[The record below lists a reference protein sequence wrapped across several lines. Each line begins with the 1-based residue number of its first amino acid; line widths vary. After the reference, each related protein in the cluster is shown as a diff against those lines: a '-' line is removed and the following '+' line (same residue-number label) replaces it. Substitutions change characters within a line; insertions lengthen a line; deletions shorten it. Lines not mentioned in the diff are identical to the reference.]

1 MKIENKKAYIPCEI
15 VGNQINNGLDI
26 RVRIDKTHDLYINRK
41 LLIPDIDQPKLEVPQ
56 FVADWYEEHKDNFY
70 LNLHRLAWELIENLD
85 EDDFVPKKAL
95 DSDFKRWYH
104 KTETAIQTLNNMHQF
119 GYTVQKEKLY
129 TVEIPNPNNRVE
141 HRHMMLVKTSDG
153 RITLTELI
161 DSHVNLREDIKL
173 TEQEIRKD
181 FDWAWQFAK
190 EVTE

>member
-1 MKIENKKAYIPCEI
+1 MKIEEAKKKVEYY
-15 VGNQINNGLDI
+15 QNGIGWVTSEFIIDILDQ
-26 RVRIDKTHDLYINRK
+26 L
-41 LLIPDIDQPKLEVPQ
+41 DQPKPVVPQ
-56 FVADWYEEHKDNFY
+56 FVADWYENNKDRLEEAICSLVWLIGRFGSVTDIEHWFT
-70 LNLHRLAWELIENLD
+70 
-85 EDDFVPKKAL
+85 
-95 DSDFKRWYH
+95 
-104 KTETAIQTLNNMHQF
+104 KTENAIQTLINMHQF
-119 GYTVQKEKLY
+119 GYTVEKEKLY

-181 FDWAWQFAK
+181 FDWAWQWKK